1 MKIAVGIIGIFLGLL
16 VLLQSCTVAATSGLV
31 ADKATGGAGAI
42 GMLVGLLFFVAGA
55 FSFSLPLVAMIVFAL
70 GSAFA
75 FLASTQG
82 SFGDISIWGFIG
94 LAMTAMSFF
103 TWRSAKRRTTDAPAA

>member
-1 MKIAVGIIGIFLGLL
+1 
-16 VLLQSCTVAATSGLV
+16 
-31 ADKATGGAGAI
+31 
-42 GMLVGLLFFVAGA
+42 
-55 FSFSLPLVAMIVFAL
+55 MIVFAL

-82 SFGDISIWGFIG
+82 SFGDISIWGFVG

-103 TWRSAKRRTTDAPAA
+103 TWRSAKKTQSSHD